1 MRLEGLDQG
10 TMLLVGELE
19 GVDRVSLLITK
30 GFEFLELGLKVFR
43 VLSFVLEFRFL
54 VQSLLLLIFDL
65 TLQGF
70 GFSLKIGENCE
81 DSDWVLLL
89 LLFHI
94 RVRFSSSLRIPD

>member
-1 MRLEGLDQG
+1 LRLEGLDQG
-10 TMLLVGELE
+10 TMLLVRELE

-43 VLSFVLEFRFL
+43 LLSFVLKFRFL
-54 VQSLLLLIFDL
+54 VQSLFLLIFDL

-70 GFSLKIGENCE
+70 GFSLKLGEDCE
-81 DSDWVLLL
+81 DSHWVLLL

-94 RVRFSSSLRIPD
+94 RVRFSSSLRIPN